1 MLGMRRLL
9 APVAA
14 LAVAL
19 LAPSAALA
27 ATAPT
32 ITGPAPAPAP
42 VYTQGTAIT
51 LTWNSVGVLVTYRVF
66 RSNAA
71 GGACPADL
79 ADAGATQRS
88 VDMAMVDATS
98 FPDSMTE
105 GAYCYYVQADD
116 LLPGGQANS
125 APLLA
130 VSDDTDPVITA
141 VTPTGADGCG
151 PVAFGV
157 PVNGVAV
164 TDTSPVTILANG
176 QPLPYIPPD
185 PPYTAVPPFNVIATD
200 AAGNVSAP
208 FAVPGGHTMDTTG
221 PAQVSLEV
229 TTDPGQQRASLAWDA
244 VPPDGAPVQYRL
256 RTKGPLGPTQTQY
269 GLVSPVVQQNLQVDA
284 TYEFTL
290 DATDA
295 CGRTTSS
302 VRLVRLN
309 DATPPSA
316 PLVAGPSFDY
326 GAKSVKLSWVAASD
340 NIQVD
345 HYSILRDGVPLGAT
359 DATTFVD
366 ASPPQHSDLTYIVR
380 AVDTNGNTTNSAP
393 ALIMTPDW
401 TAPTAPVPGR
411 PTVKGTTVTLQWP
424 PSWCRRG

>member
-1 MLGMRRLL
+1 
-9 APVAA
+9 
-14 LAVAL
+14 
-19 LAPSAALA
+19 
-27 ATAPT
+27 
-32 ITGPAPAPAP
+32 
-42 VYTQGTAIT
+42 
-51 LTWNSVGVLVTYRVF
+51 
-66 RSNAA
+66 
-71 GGACPADL
+71 
-79 ADAGATQRS
+79 
-88 VDMAMVDATS
+88 
-98 FPDSMTE
+98 MT
-105 GAYCYYVQADD
+105 V
-116 LLPGGQANS
+116 
-125 APLLA
+125 
-130 VSDDTDPVITA
+130 DPV
-141 VTPTGADGCG
+141 P
-151 PVAFGV
+151 
-157 PVNGVAV
+157 
-164 TDTSPVTILANG
+164 
-176 QPLPYIPPD
+176 
-185 PPYTAVPPFNVIATD
+185 
-200 AAGNVSAP
+200 
-208 FAVPGGHTMDTTG
+208 
-221 PAQVSLEV
+221 VSLEV
-229 TTDPGQQRASLAWDA
+229 TTDPGQQRASLAWDPVVA
-244 VPPDGAPVQYRL
+244 DGAPVQYRL

-295 CGRTTSS
+295 CNRTTSS

-316 PLVAGPSFDY
+316 PLVAGPSFDH

-366 ASPPQHSDLTYIVR
+366 PSPPQHSDLTYIVR

-424 PSWCRRG
+424 PAVDNVGVVAYDVFRDDILSPVGTMTAAKRTYQDFKVSPGVHTWRVRSRDEEGLSATSGPVSATVRKAAPSRARVLGLRMVGGGSGAARYSLKARGRLLVDLRVIGTVKKPRLRIWVAGGRGRVTVWRGTPGSSSPRLRLGSSLVRHGYVTIKLNRAFHAGRSRLVLIAGRHVVIVGKGAHKPSMKSG

>member
-1 MLGMRRLL
+1 MTVD
-9 APVAA
+9 PVA
-14 LAVAL
+14 
-19 LAPSAALA
+19 
-27 ATAPT
+27 
-32 ITGPAPAPAP
+32 
-42 VYTQGTAIT
+42 
-51 LTWNSVGVLVTYRVF
+51 
-66 RSNAA
+66 
-71 GGACPADL
+71 
-79 ADAGATQRS
+79 
-88 VDMAMVDATS
+88 
-98 FPDSMTE
+98 
-105 GAYCYYVQADD
+105 
-116 LLPGGQANS
+116 
-125 APLLA
+125 
-130 VSDDTDPVITA
+130 
-141 VTPTGADGCG
+141 
-151 PVAFGV
+151 
-157 PVNGVAV
+157 
-164 TDTSPVTILANG
+164 G
-176 QPLPYIPPD
+176 QPRGHHRPRAAARLARLGSPSPP
-185 PPYTAVPPFNVIATD
+185 TARRCSTAC
-200 AAGNVSAP
+200 AR
-208 FAVPGGHTMDTTG
+208 
-221 PAQVSLEV
+221 
-229 TTDPGQQRASLAWDA
+229 RARS
-244 VPPDGAPVQYRL
+244 
-256 RTKGPLGPTQTQY
+256 GPTQTQY

-295 CGRTTSS
+295 CNRTTSS

-316 PLVAGPSFDY
+316 PLVAGPSFDH

-424 PSWCRRG
+424 PAVDNVGVVAYDVFRDDILSPVGTMTAAKRTYQDFKVSPGVHTWRVRSRDEEGLSATSGPVSATVRKAAPVAGARARAAHGRRRQRCRPLLAQGPWPPAR